1 MESLYNK
8 YRPRQFSDI
17 LGNDTLIEIIKGKI
31 LKGNFPHVCLLS
43 GSPGNGKTTTARI
56 IAKALNCPNR
66 KAGEPCNQ
74 CDSCLSAD
82 KESNLNIEEI
92 NAGLENKVVDVEAL
106 IEKSAYASIGKEGK
120 RVIILDECHRMRG
133 DAQSCLLKILE
144 DTPEHIYFLLCT
156 SEARSMSEALQSRSA
171 QFRFNAPGYD
181 DKFWSLKDIAQQ
193 ENITISDDCL
203 SMIIRNSDGMRE
215 TIQLLD
221 QCQDLAEITPEKLAD
236 LLGDIPENQLLG
248 LILAI
253 AQRDI
258 DKILLLSE
266 EIFKAKLAPD
276 QIGHRFL
283 SFYKEIL
290 RLKISQAEAPKNLQP
305 IIKAYDLAKLE
316 KHFRILMQ
324 FSKAPSYQAQ
334 NWLECLI
341 LSLAYESDFS
351 LEGIY

>member
-31 LKGNFPHVCLLS
+31 LKGNFPHVCLFS

-66 KAGEPCNQ
+66 KAGEPCNNCQ
-74 CDSCLSAD
+74 SCKSAD
-82 KESNLNIEEI
+82 SESNLNIEEI
-92 NAGLENKVVDVEAL
+92 NAGIENKVADMEEL
-106 IEKSAYASIGKEGK
+106 LSKSAYAPIQNGK
-120 RVIILDECHRMRG
+120 RVMILDECHRMAG
-133 DAQSCLLKILE
+133 AAQSCLLKILE

-156 SEARSMSEALQSRSA
+156 SEPRSMGEAIQSRSA
-171 QFRFNAPGYD
+171 QFRFNAPSHD
-181 DKFWSLKDIAQQ
+181 DKFWALKDIAQA
-193 ENITISDDCL
+193 ENIGISDDCL
-203 SMIIRNSDGMRE
+203 RMLIRNSDGMRE

-305 IIKAYDLAKLE
+305 IIKAYDLGKLE